1 METWTIEDFISGN
14 LGLGR
19 VGAGRGGGG
28 GGGVVGNQLI
38 MPNEK
43 IFSHNNEQY

>member
-19 VGAGRGGGG
+19 IGAGRGG
-28 GGGVVGNQLI
+28 GNQLI